1 MGRIEGNRHAGRGAL
16 KRCVESALRVISAMT
31 PPSIFEWGERFCA
44 VAQGK
49 GWGTATIAT
58 EVSACLAL
66 LHSRPESFVDIGANV
81 GNYTAEVLKR
91 CPDVRCLVIEPAKLN
106 MSKLRERFGGQPHMA
121 LRQCAL
127 ASESGHRTLYS
138 DIEGSGLASLTKR
151 DLVHRDI
158 DMELREDVQTMRF
171 DELSSTWLMPG
182 GRIDYVKIDVEG
194 HELEVLAGF
203 GERLRQVR
211 LVQFEFGGCNID
223 TRTFMRDF
231 WTFFDKNGFLLYR
244 ITASGPRRIWR
255 YSEALEF
262 FVTTNFVAVNG
273 ALM

>member
-1 MGRIEGNRHAGRGAL
+1 MNRVDHGRHMWRGTL
-16 KRCVESALRVISAMT
+16 KRCAEAGLRLVSGTA
-31 PPSIFEWGERFCA
+31 PPGMLEWGERFCA

-66 LHSRPESFVDIGANV
+66 LRCRPENFVDIGANV

-91 CPDVRCLVIEPAKLN
+91 YPDVRCLVIEPAKLN
-106 MSKLRERFGGQPHMA
+106 MLKLRERFRGHPHVT

-127 ASESGHRTLYS
+127 DSESGQRTLYS

-151 DLVHRDI
+151 DLVHRAI

-182 GRIDYVKIDVEG
+182 GRIDYIKIDVEG

-203 GERLRQVR
+203 GVRLRQAR

-231 WTFFDKNGFLLYR
+231 WTFFERNGFLLHR

-255 YSEALEF
+255 YSEALEH
-262 FVTTNFVAVNG
+262 FVTTNFIAVNE
-273 ALM
+273 ALV

>member
-1 MGRIEGNRHAGRGAL
+1 MDHIEDHPQAGRRLL
-16 KRCVESALRVISAMT
+16 KRCVEAGLRLMSALI
-31 PPSIFEWGERFCA
+31 PPPMFEWCERFCA

-58 EVSACLAL
+58 EVSACLCL
-66 LHSRPESFVDIGANV
+66 MRSRPESFVDIGANV

-91 CPDVRCLVIEPAKLN
+91 CPGIRCLVIEPAKLN
-106 MSKLRERFGGQPHMA
+106 ITRLRERFGGQAYVA

-127 ASESGHRTLYS
+127 ASESGHRILFS
-138 DIEGSGLASLTKR
+138 DIAGSGLASLTKR
-151 DLVHRDI
+151 DLAHRDI
-158 DMELREDVQTMRF
+158 EMALREDVQTMRF
-171 DELSSTWLMPG
+171 DELLSGWPTPG

-223 TRTFMRDF
+223 TRTFIRDF
-231 WTFFDKNGFLLYR
+231 WTFFDENGFLLYR

-262 FVTTNFVAVNG
+262 FVTTNFVAVNE